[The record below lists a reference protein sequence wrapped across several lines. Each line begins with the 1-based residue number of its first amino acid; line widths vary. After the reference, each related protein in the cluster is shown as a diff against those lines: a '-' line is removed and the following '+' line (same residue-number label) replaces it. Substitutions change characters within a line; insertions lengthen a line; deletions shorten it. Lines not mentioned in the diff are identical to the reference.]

1 MASWGLGGGG
11 MEEEDISHYEE
22 MFMVT
27 CCCPN
32 WDDGFIG
39 AYIHQNIKLH
49 TLNLCSLSS
58 IILP

>member
-27 CCCPN
+27 CCCLN

-39 AYIHQNIKLH
+39 AYIRQNIKLH